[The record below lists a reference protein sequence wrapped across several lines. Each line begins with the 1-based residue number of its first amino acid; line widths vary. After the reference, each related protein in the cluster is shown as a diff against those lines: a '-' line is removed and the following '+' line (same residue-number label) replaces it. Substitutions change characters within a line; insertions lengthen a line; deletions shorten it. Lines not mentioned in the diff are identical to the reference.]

1 MGPIRALS
9 RVRERVAEG
18 RVRAPLIR
26 RFAAPSP
33 RKRGEGSVVLFLLLL
48 LFACSQHVTRD
59 RWQHMSQSEKQV
71 YVRSLIGGEK
81 AKSAKGGADHRYTE
95 QPDDYVKRI
104 DEAYSRGD
112 NREPALIFAS
122 LAD

>member
-1 MGPIRALS
+1 MGEIRALS

-33 RKRGEGSVVLFLLLL
+33 RKRGEGSALLLL
-48 LFACSQHVTRD
+48 LFFVFACTQHMDRD

-81 AKSAKGGADHRYTE
+81 AKSAKGGTAHRYAE
-95 QPDDYVKRI
+95 QPDGYVKRI